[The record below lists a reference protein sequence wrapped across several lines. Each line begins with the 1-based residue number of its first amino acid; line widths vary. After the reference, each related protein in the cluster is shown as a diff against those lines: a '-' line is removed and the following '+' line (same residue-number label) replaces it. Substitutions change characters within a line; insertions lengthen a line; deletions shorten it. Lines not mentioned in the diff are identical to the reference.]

1 MDDPTI
7 CNHVET
13 LVGYLYGED
22 ASAERT
28 VFEAHLPGCAS
39 CKRELA
45 ALRRVRTSL
54 AQWEPPQVRLGF
66 RLTSGDTIRPN
77 VFRRYAP
84 AMGLAAA
91 AVLILAA
98 GAAVA
103 NLDVRYGTDGVVVRT
118 GWARGSEAV
127 VGNAGFARQPSAGAG
142 AATPTTTAAAAAADD
157 DDWRRELALVEA
169 RWRGELASH
178 TRAAAETPITR
189 ATTVTKPGDV
199 NGVHGVNDA
208 RLLARVR
215 ALLDESERRQE
226 RAQALRFAGFARD
239 MQAQRQGDFVR
250 VQQGLGHIEG
260 VASAEIVRQREW
272 LNHIMR
278 VSQRPEKPQD

>member
-1 MDDPTI
+1 MDDATI

-13 LVGYLYGED
+13 LVEYLYGEVE
-22 ASAERT
+22 SAERA
-28 VFEAHLPGCAS
+28 VFEAHLPGCAP

-66 RLTSGDTIRPN
+66 RLTSGDTIRPS

-98 GAAVA
+98 AAAVA
-103 NLDVRYGTDGVVVRT
+103 NLEVRYGTDGFVVRT
-118 GWARGSEAV
+118 GWARGSESV
-127 VGNAGFARQPSAGAG
+127 VGNAGFAQRPSA
-142 AATPTTTAAAAAADD
+142 AAVGQTPASTTTAV
-157 DDWRRELALVEA
+157 DWRRELALVEA
-169 RWRGELASH
+169 RWRDELASH
-178 TRAAAETPITR
+178 SRVDAPVSPVA
-189 ATTVTKPGDV
+189 KSGDVSGVNAV
-199 NGVHGVNDA
+199 NGVNGVVNDA

-226 RAQALRFAGFARD
+226 RAQALRFATFARD
-239 MQAQRQGDFVR
+239 MQAQRQADFVR

-260 VASAEIVRQREW
+260 VTNAEIFRQRDW

-278 VSQRPEKPQD
+278 VSQRPDKPQE

>member
-7 CNHVET
+7 CHHVET
-13 LVGYLYGED
+13 LVGYLYGE
-22 ASAERT
+22 AVSTERA

-66 RLTSGDTIRPN
+66 RLTSDETIRPS

-84 AMGLAAA
+84 AIGLAAA

-103 NLDVRYGTDGVVVRT
+103 NLEVRYGADGVVVRT

-127 VGNAGFARQPSAGAG
+127 IGNAGFARQPSADAG
-142 AATPTTTAAAAAADD
+142 APVGTTLAPLTAAGV
-157 DDWRRELALVEA
+157 DWRRELALVEA
-169 RWRGELASH
+169 RWREELASH
-178 TRAAAETPITR
+178 TRT
-189 ATTVTKPGDV
+189 ATAPSVTKTGDV
-199 NGVHGVNDA
+199 NSLNDA

-239 MQAQRQGDFVR
+239 MQTQRQGDMIR
-250 VQQGLGHIEG
+250 VQQGLGHIDS
-260 VASAEIVRQREW
+260 VTSAEIVRQREW

-278 VSQRPEKPQD
+278 VSQRPEKPQN